1 MNERV
6 IILRGLE
13 PRHGGR
19 GSYQAI
25 LETAAGLFAQFP
37 VEDTTLRD
45 ILSVS
50 GVSNQTLYNYF
61 PNGRDDIAIALFDR
75 YQRTMVE
82 LFNNQISS
90 INWNEIHDD
99 VTIINK
105 LSACLGRA
113 VFGLSREFHPI
124 QAALFEYLAKHRLLV
139 TATHADELEEALTCA
154 LSQRL
159 GDHLAQSEL
168 PRVARLS
175 VRIVRQIGNTAL
187 ESRDFSTDQLE
198 SNARLLVRTLL
209 QTGLTKHVE
218 QSGDQGLCY
227 QEPGSTAIIGASISP
242 TKKQGI
248 LERIMKRK
256 GRR

>member
-124 QAALFEYLAKHRLLV
+124 QAALFEYLAKHRLLAV
-139 TATHADELEEALTCA
+139 SVGAELLGGEHRAIVAIAQLDVVDAGLARGLIDRAD
-154 LSQRL
+154 RL
-159 GDHLAQSEL
+159 DGEFGVVGQSAIAD
-168 PRVARLS
+168 RAVHYF
-175 VRIVRQIGNTAL
+175 
-187 ESRDFSTDQLE
+187 DFRPE
-198 SNARLLVRTLL
+198 HR
-209 QTGLTKHVE
+209 
-218 QSGDQGLCY
+218 
-227 QEPGSTAIIGASISP
+227 
-242 TKKQGI
+242 
-248 LERIMKRK
+248 
-256 GRR
+256 